1 MKTFRSTPATQPV
14 SQMTERRSDRVP
26 SAATRGGLLLSA
38 LSALTLA
45 ACSGSSNDVLNPP
58 SGGNGDSDFA
68 VQGSTVLDGV
78 TWQLNRPIDI
88 VFNEDVDF
96 STVSLSTV
104 QIVDSQG
111 VPAVGTF
118 TLATPRTVRFQPVC
132 PTNDTNSDGGLL
144 QGRDYRITV
153 PSESS
158 PGIGGGVTVQNTAGE
173 RLETG
178 LNINFVTPES
188 TDELVLFV
196 DTVAG
201 PPQVV
206 IRGLN
211 GTPTDSE
218 DSSFVEFPGR
228 PAGQDREFLTFNVGL
243 QQGVITSNVPL
254 NLYSDQTQQFDFV
267 LQFNQPIIA
276 ASTNVNSSRIGLEY
290 LNQATSTWDPVP
302 SSVELLSNCTENGSS
317 VKLTPTG
324 IVPQGSQLRAVVR
337 EGFRDLTG
345 DPVPSTLANFA
356 RVTSDVANPGGANPD
371 DGTDRISIEFNA
383 PGDVTGSLEDTE
395 TPAPS
400 PRANWSGPNAPGVL
414 EASFDFAGTGG
425 PGGDFDWVV
434 PANQTVIISTD
445 ADTIQGGPNGFPTNQ
460 QAIIGGIINVRDLRV
475 EPGARVTFIGSNTV
489 TILATG
495 NVDIDGILSVD
506 GGDNPG
512 VGTLNT
518 TNQPELGASGGPG
531 GGDGGVASFRT
542 SQSTPR
548 GGPGFG
554 AFNVPGLGG
563 EGGETGYA
571 PGGAC
576 AKDNR
581 RGAGG
586 GGGALGNDVRYDW
599 QGNFLRCQTLIGM
612 DIERGITG
620 SFDGTGAVSQNQPSQ
635 GGAPG
640 PQPFIDSS
648 DENNFFGTLLTADG
662 RQIRGELAR
671 LWAGAGGGGGGDA
684 VRSATFPLT
693 PFTITGDEKGC
704 GGGGGAGG
712 IEILVLGRTRGSTD
726 PFRPGGSDPRPIGVT
741 VGPTG
746 SISADGGTGN
756 GGENTSFFD
765 RVGGGSGGGSGGHIV
780 VSCASNIWI
789 SGEAT
794 ATSVGE
800 FYLDNPTSP
809 VHEKRPITALG
820 GQGGAG
826 RQSFCGANEDGEA
839 QWNRDSIP
847 AENFEGNTSVP
858 PNGSNT
864 WENLCG
870 LTATCSSPFPLG
882 EHPGAGGDGGPGIIQ
897 FHVSD
902 PATQLLFPNRPGVY
916 ADQANPVD
924 PTRSCSPPPFGWTT
938 PTDPVDVF
946 LPFFSAR
953 SEAFSDWIPLGLAR
967 KNPGGAPDDQVI
979 LSFGGTDTLTGDVLR
994 NGTEAQ
1000 ELAPLVAYTGLTQ
1013 GGANPSVNSGTGTF
1027 TIDGASLPAIY
1038 QQNPALLVRFAVRV
1052 RDLNSPATEVEYL
1065 VQSATYDSG
1074 ADEFALVVDNAGL
1087 ADQLLALANPEVE
1100 IVPFFFRL
1108 SAAGVEDSFPP
1119 NTEIR
1124 ILFDAARANP
1134 ATGDPSTDPLQIFS
1148 GGDVS
1153 AFTADINDLNVD
1165 VWDFVRVKFEF
1176 LIDIDDRDA
1185 ARPGIDYLQ
1194 ILYGF

>member
-1 MKTFRSTPATQPV
+1 
-14 SQMTERRSDRVP
+14 MTERRSDRVP
-26 SAATRGGLLLSA
+26 SAAPRAGLLLSA
-38 LSALTLA
+38 LSALALA
-45 ACSGSSNDVLNPP
+45 ACSGSSNDVLSPP
-58 SGGNGDSDFA
+58 GGGAGGSPDFA
-68 VQGSTVLDGV
+68 VQGSTVLNGV

-88 VFNEDVDF
+88 VFNQDVDF
-96 STVSLSTV
+96 STVSLSTI
-104 QIVDSQG
+104 QIVDTQG

-118 TLATPRTVRFQPVC
+118 ILATPRTVRFQPVC
-132 PTNDTNSDGGLL
+132 PTNDANSDGGLL

-158 PGIGGGVTVQNTAGE
+158 PGIGGGVTVQSTAGD

-178 LNINFVTPES
+178 LNISFTTPES
-188 TDELVLFV
+188 NDELVLFV

-211 GTPTDSE
+211 GEPVTSE

-228 PAGQDREFLTFNVGL
+228 AAGTDREFIEFDVAL
-243 QQGVITSNVPL
+243 QQGVINSNVPL
-254 NLYSDQTQQFDFV
+254 NLYSDETQQFGFV

-276 ASTNVNSSRIGLEY
+276 ASSNVNSSRIGIEF
-290 LNQATSTWDPVP
+290 LNQATSTWEPVP
-302 SSVELLSNCTENGSS
+302 SSVELLSNCTDNGSS
-317 VKLTPTG
+317 VRLTPTG

-356 RVTSDVANPGGANPD
+356 RVTTDVANPGGANPD
-371 DGTDRISIEFNA
+371 DGTDRISIDFTV
-383 PGDVTGSLEDTE
+383 PGEVAGSFEDTL
-395 TPAPS
+395 TPGS
-400 PRANWSGPNAPGVL
+400 NPRANWSGSAAPGIL

-425 PGGDFDWVV
+425 PGGDFDWVI

-475 EPGARVTFIGSNTV
+475 EQGARVTFIGSNTV

-495 NVDIDGILSVD
+495 NVDIDGVLSVD

-571 PGGAC
+571 PGGSC

-586 GGGALGNDVRYDW
+586 GGGALGDDIRYDW
-599 QGNFLRCQTLIGM
+599 QGTFLRCQTLIGM
-612 DIERGITG
+612 DIERGIIG
-620 SFDGTGAVSQNQPSQ
+620 SLDGTGAVSQNQPAQ
-635 GGAPG
+635 GGAAG

-648 DENNFFGTLLTADG
+648 EENNFFGTLLTSDG

-671 LWAGAGGGGGGDA
+671 VWAGAGGGGGGDA

-712 IEILVLGRTRGSTD
+712 IEILALGRTRGVTD
-726 PFRPGGSDPRPIGVT
+726 PFRPGSSDPRPSGVT
-741 VGPTG
+741 IGPTG
-746 SISADGGTGN
+746 GISADGGTGN

-765 RVGGGSGGGSGGHIV
+765 RVGGASGGGSGGHIV
-780 VSCASNIWI
+780 VSCASTIWI

-794 ATSVGE
+794 NTSVGD
-800 FYLDNPTSP
+800 FYLDSSSAP
-809 VHEKRPITALG
+809 VHEKRPVTALG

-826 RQSFCGANEDGEA
+826 RQSFCGANEDGEG

-847 AENFEGNTSVP
+847 VENFEGSTTVP
-858 PNGSNT
+858 PNGLQT

-870 LTATCSSPFPLG
+870 LTSTCSSPFPTG
-882 EHPGAGGDGGPGIIQ
+882 EHPGGGGDGGPGIIQ
-897 FHVSD
+897 FQVSD

-916 ADQANPVD
+916 ADSNNPVD
-924 PTRSCSPPPFGWTT
+924 PTRSCSPPPYGWTT

-967 KNPGGAPDDQVI
+967 KNPGGAADDQVV
-979 LSFGGTDTLTGDVLR
+979 LTFDGTDTTTGDVLR

-1000 ELAPLVAYTGLTQ
+1000 ELAALLSYTGLSQ
-1013 GGANPSVNSGTGTF
+1013 GGALPSVDSGASTF
-1027 TIDGASLPAIY
+1027 TVAAASLPGIY
-1038 QQNPALLVRFAVRV
+1038 QQNPSLLVRFAVRV
-1052 RDLNSPATEVEYL
+1052 RDLNAPATEIEYL
-1065 VQSATYDSG
+1065 VQSATFDAAAG
-1074 ADEFALVVDNAGL
+1074 EFAIVVDGAGL
-1087 ADQLLALANPEVE
+1087 ADQLLGLSSPEVE

-1119 NTEIR
+1119 NTEIK

-1134 ATGDPSTDPLQIFS
+1134 ATGDPSTDPAEIFS
-1148 GGDVS
+1148 GGDIS
-1153 AFTADINDLNVD
+1153 AFTPDIADLNAD